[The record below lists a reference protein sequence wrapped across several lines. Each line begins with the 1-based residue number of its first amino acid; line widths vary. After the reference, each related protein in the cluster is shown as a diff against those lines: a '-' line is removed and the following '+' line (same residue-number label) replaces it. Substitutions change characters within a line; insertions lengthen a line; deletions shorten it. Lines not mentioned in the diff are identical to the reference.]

1 MSLFTLPPLATSLV
15 SLFFVLLIFSRTE
28 KSPTNRTFALMCL
41 EFFNWQACWFASYF
55 LTTDSHRY
63 LIAKIAFVSIVFLP
77 VTALHFVT
85 HFLRRWQ
92 REAVAIRSLYAVS
105 FIFFILLWKTNLVVS
120 GYREFTWGIYGK
132 AGSLHP
138 LLVFF
143 VAATLGRLLW
153 ILSTAVVK
161 GKSQTIAIQHN
172 QTKFTLVAFVLFSCA
187 AVEFLINYGVGFYPI
202 GSFFIIASFSF
213 IFYAITRYR
222 FMDIRVFAFR
232 SVAFVIV
239 YLFVLGIPFWIGA
252 KTNHSFWFLPVLLMA
267 VFATVGPFIYNY
279 IRRSAE
285 TILLKEQRRYQAT
298 LLQVS
303 QGMTLIKELDRL
315 LRLIVHVVS
324 RAVKTKHVSL
334 FLLDKETDRY
344 ILKAV
349 RYKNRIS
356 DGFSFDPGEPM
367 IKHLIA
373 HRAPIILEE
382 TRLRL
387 AQSKASSFSDLK
399 AIVFKMEE
407 LDIAVIVP
415 SFVQDL
421 LLGFLVLGEKPKG
434 QAYSQDD
441 LNVFSVLANQA
452 ALAIENAAFYQEQ
465 GKTLAERFHEHKVW
479 SIGKMGAGVGHQIN
493 NCFNNVRSAV
503 EVTLFVHLA
512 KIKQALAQNGLQN
525 LSSSVDKAEEC
536 LNAAVADS
544 RRGGEIATTLTNFSR
559 KSTDFK
565 PVVVDEIVKGA
576 LNLLSCK
583 FHVEELNLV
592 CEIPPGTP
600 KVFGILSVLQS
611 IFMNMFDN
619 AHDAHFDKKE
629 KIAQGSLPA
638 KGTYLPK
645 IFIRTRQ
652 NADPNF
658 LVIEI
663 EDNGIGMTE
672 EQLKQLYIPFFTTK
686 ATSEKGTGLG
696 MSIIK
701 QMIDLHKGTI
711 KLTSKYGEGTTVTLA
726 LPKNRLFFA

>member
-1 MSLFTLPPLATSLV
+1 MPVFAYPPLIAGIIAFTLGALA
-15 SLFFVLLIFSRTE
+15 FARAPH
-28 KSPTNRTFALMCL
+28 SPINRTFGFMC
-41 EFFNWQACWFASYF
+41 FSTFNWQLCWFLSYF
-55 LTTDSHRY
+55 LHTDFQKY
-63 LIAKIAFVSIVFLP
+63 LIVKIAFTSIAFLP
-77 VTALHFVT
+77 FVLYHFVVR
-85 HFLRRWQ
+85 FLDLWEKKKQVVRT
-92 REAVAIRSLYAVS
+92 LYAVS
-105 FIFFILLWKTNLVVS
+105 VCFLIALWTTEYFVS
-120 GYREFTWGIYGK
+120 GYHTFKWGIYGR
-132 AGSLHP
+132 ASYLHP
-138 LLVFF
+138 VFLVFVAFAVREF
-143 VAATLGRLLW
+143 VRMLW
-153 ILSTAVVK
+153 KAMNDTSASNFDCRK
-161 GKSQTIAIQHN
+161 A
-172 QTKFTLVAFVLFSCA
+172 KFTWLAFVLFACA
-187 AVEFLINYGVGFYPI
+187 SVEFLINYGINFYPV
-202 GSFFIIASFSF
+202 GVFFIIASFSV
-213 IFYAITRYR
+213 IFYTITRYR
-222 FMDIRVFAFR
+222 LVDIRLFAFR
-232 SVAFVIV
+232 SFVLGAV
-239 YLFVLGIPFWIGA
+239 YLLVLGIPFWIGA
-252 KTNHSFWFLPVLLMA
+252 KTDHSFWFLPVLLMA
-267 VFATVGPFIYNY
+267 VFATLGPFIYNY

-285 TILLKEQRRYQAT
+285 AILLKEQRRYQAT

-315 LRLIVHVVS
+315 LKLIVHVVS

-334 FLLDKETDRY
+334 FLLDKETDKY

-349 RYKNRIS
+349 RYKNRIL
-356 DGFSFDPGEPM
+356 DGFSFGPEDLM
-367 IKHLIA
+367 IKHLIV
-373 HRAPIILEE
+373 HREPIVLEE
-382 TRLRL
+382 ARLRL
-387 AQSKASSFSDLK
+387 AQSKANSFSELK
-399 AIVFKMEE
+399 AIAFKMEE

-434 QAYSQDD
+434 QAYTQDD

-465 GKTLAERFHEHKVW
+465 GKTLAEKFHEHKVW

-503 EVTLFVHLA
+503 EVALFVHLA

-525 LSSSVDKAEEC
+525 LSGSVEKAEEC

-544 RRGGEIATTLTNFSR
+544 KRGGEIATTLTNFSR

-638 KGTYLPK
+638 KETYLPK

-652 NADPNF
+652 NTDPNF

-672 EQLKQLYIPFFTTK
+672 EQLKQLYVPFFTTK

-711 KLTSKYGEGTTVTLA
+711 KLNSKYGEGTTITLT
-726 LPKNRLFFA
+726 LPIAKE